1 TVGEPLFVD
10 LELVEEHQIYSQDEV
25 IASVL
30 IEQTAGDVARD
41 ELFRLLQLV
50 SDAAIARG
58 MLTDQGGFVSEGV
71 SLREFVDALSKV
83 EQMGGHAL
91 VQAVAVEDTNNT
103 DWPLRIRLVVQSP
116 S

>member
-1 TVGEPLFVD
+1 
-10 LELVEEHQIYSQDEV
+10 QIYSQHEE
-25 IASVL
+25 IASVP
-30 IEQTAGDVARD
+30 IEQTARDVARA
-41 ELFRLLQLV
+41 ELFRLQQVV
-50 SDAAIARG
+50 SDAARARG
-58 MLTDQGGFVSEGV
+58 MVSEHGEVVSVGV